1 MKFFVLL
8 VYICL
13 ALKCGHPINLK
24 NYYTSTTPFSSGK
37 LPNKILWNLNL
48 FLFGCIADHEI
59 SFPACANCSSEKNFR
74 TNTDFHCHF
83 EDDSAIE
90 ENFGKWT
97 NSYPDCLPDHFIA
110 TRESFTNWPG
120 QMYYHYR
127 LIGKI
132 KAYCCFWSPK
142 LGCSALI
149 GRKFYDKKIY
159 SCKTCRRFCSAT
171 KQTYVDDSDGSD
183 KVSESYGF
191 SVLLAFLLLSIF

>member
-24 NYYTSTTPFSSGK
+24 NYYTSTTPFSS
-37 LPNKILWNLNL
+37 
-48 FLFGCIADHEI
+48 ADHEI

-110 TRESFTNWPG
+110 TR
-120 QMYYHYR
+120 
-127 LIGKI
+127 KI

-191 SVLLAFLLLSIF
+191 SVLLAFLLLSIY